1 MVNEPKKESLLD
13 KSPKDI
19 LKEIDDS
26 TDWDERTVAATKTI
40 VKNFR
45 EMISEVN
52 KDIHTK
58 PVEDED

>member
-1 MVNEPKKESLLD
+1 MVKEPAKKSLLD
-13 KSPKDI
+13 KTPKEI

-26 TDWDERTVAATKTI
+26 TDWDERTVAATKSI

-45 EMISEVN
+45 EMIHEVN

-58 PVEDED
+58 PVED